1 MLAPLKDRGIL
12 IRAENE
18 ARESESALR
27 LALRNARQA
36 QRRAATRGAREVIAL
51 TNEINRL
58 SEANRQLRSRLD
70 ELESSQVLIALGQ
83 QLMALR
89 AENDALIDAARRIC
103 HLERRLCA
111 ACDECENLASLRD
124 TAGEPWPD
132 SAPGAFQVQP

>member
-70 ELESSQVLIALGQ
+70 ELESSQVLITLGQ

-111 ACDECENLASLRD
+111 ACDECERLASLRD
-124 TAGEPWPD
+124 AAGEPWPD
-132 SAPGAFQVQP
+132 SAPGAFQAQP